1 MKNKTHQKRIG
12 CMICPEYFIHVV
24 PHPGN
29 RAHGRLFCLE
39 RPEVLNPG
47 GSPIPKSPRKGRIM
61 KKLVECVPNISEGRD
76 PAIIEAVTAVIG
88 DVPGVHLLDVD
99 PGVDT
104 NRTVITFI
112 GEPEDVAEAAFRVV
126 KRAAELI
133 DMSKQKGAHPRHGAT
148 DVCPFVPVRGVS
160 MEECVEIARKVGERI
175 GKELQIPVYLYEEA
189 ATSENRR
196 NLADVR
202 KGEYE
207 ALPEKLGTEKWK
219 PDFGPN
225 EWNGKTSRS
234 GATNVS
240 ARGFLVA
247 YNVNLNTR
255 DKSIGSQIAL
265 DIKEAGRAK
274 RDENGVLLRDQNKN
288 PILVPGPYKL
298 DACKAVGWVIEE
310 YDRAQVSINLV
321 NTAITKPHQAF
332 DACSAS
338 ARDRG
343 ARVTGSELVGLI
355 PEGDLLAAG
364 KHYLKKAGQSAGI
377 PKKLIL
383 ETAIQSMG
391 LRELGDFDPADKV
404 IEYQAGLVDGTLV
417 SLTNRE
423 FVDVLSTDSPAPGGG
438 SVAALCAA
446 QSAALTA
453 MVGNLSVGKKKYD
466 AVQDRVKEIAEL
478 GQDLKDFFLGA
489 IDDDTNSFNLVMDC
503 FGLPKNTPEQK
514 QARDLAIAE
523 ATRGATRVPLSVLE
537 KVPEL
542 LKLASEIGEIG
553 NAASLSDAGVAILTA
568 LAGAEGAY
576 YNVLI
581 NLEGLKDLD
590 QSGEPDFL
598 PDALARAKAAMAE
611 SEALASESRAK
622 VRTKLEMALEG

>member
-1 MKNKTHQKRIG
+1 MN
-12 CMICPEYFIHVV
+12 
-24 PHPGN
+24 
-29 RAHGRLFCLE
+29 
-39 RPEVLNPG
+39 
-47 GSPIPKSPRKGRIM
+47 
-61 KKLVECVPNISEGRD
+61 KLVECVPNISEGRD
-76 PAIIEAVTAVIG
+76 QSVIDSVTSVIEEV
-88 DVPGVHLLDVD
+88 DGVHLLDVD
-99 PGVDT
+99 PGADT

-112 GEPEDVAEAAFRVV
+112 GNPEAVAEAAFRVV
-126 KRAAELI
+126 KRAGELI
-133 DMSKQKGAHPRHGAT
+133 DMSRHSGAHPRHGAT
-148 DVCPFVPVRGVS
+148 DVCPFVPVKGVT
-160 MEECVEIARKVGERI
+160 MAECVEIARSVGQRVGE
-175 GKELQIPVYLYEEA
+175 ELEIPVYLYEEA
-189 ATSENRR
+189 ATSEERR
-196 NLADVR
+196 NLAFVR

-207 ALPEKLGTEKWK
+207 ALADKLGTEEWK

-225 EWNGKTSRS
+225 EWNDRARRT

-255 DKSIGSQIAL
+255 SKSIASQIAL

-274 RDENGVLLRDQNKN
+274 RDAKGVIVRDENKKPV
-288 PILVPGPYKL
+288 LVPGPYKL

-321 NTAITKPHQAF
+321 NTAVTKPHQAF

-364 KHYLKKAGQSAGI
+364 KHYLKKAGQSAGVPRRMI
-377 PKKLIL
+377 I

-391 LRELGDFDPADKV
+391 LRELGPFDPEEKI
-404 IEYQAGLVDGTLV
+404 IEYQAGMVDGELV
-417 SLTNRE
+417 SMTNRE

-446 QSAALTA
+446 QAAALTA
-453 MVGNLSVGKKKYD
+453 MVGNLTVGKKKYA
-466 AVQDRVKEIAEL
+466 AVQERVKEIAEQ
-478 GQDLKDFFLGA
+478 GQELKDFFLAA
-489 IDDDTNSFNLVMDC
+489 IDLDTDSFNVVMEC
-503 FGLPKNTPEQK
+503 FGMPKKTPGQK
-514 QARDLAIAE
+514 KARDLAIAE

-537 KVPEL
+537 KIPGLLEL
-542 LKLASEIGEIG
+542 AAEIGRIG

-590 QSGEPDFL
+590 QGGEPEFL
-598 PDALARAKAAMAE
+598 ETTLERARTVMTRCEELATDARAE
-611 SEALASESRAK
+611 IRGQ
-622 VRTKLEMALEG
+622 LEKTLG

>member
-1 MKNKTHQKRIG
+1 
-12 CMICPEYFIHVV
+12 
-24 PHPGN
+24 
-29 RAHGRLFCLE
+29 
-39 RPEVLNPG
+39 
-47 GSPIPKSPRKGRIM
+47 M

-76 PAIIEAVTAVIG
+76 QAIIDSVTSVVG
-88 DVPGVHLLDVD
+88 EVNGVHLLDVD
-99 PGVDT
+99 PGADT

-112 GEPEDVAEAAFRVV
+112 GDPEGVAEAAFRVV
-126 KRAAELI
+126 KRASELI
-133 DMSKQKGAHPRHGAT
+133 DMGKQKGAHPRHGAT
-148 DVCPFVPVRGVS
+148 DVCPFVPVRGVT
-160 MEECVEIARKVGERI
+160 MEECVAIARKVGERI
-175 GKELQIPVYLYEEA
+175 GHELDIPVYLYEDA
-189 ATSENRR
+189 ATSKERC
-196 NLADVR
+196 NLAFVR

-207 ALPEKLGTEKWK
+207 ALSEKLGTDQWK

-225 EWNGKTSRS
+225 EWNEHTART

-255 DKSIGSQIAL
+255 NKSIASQVAL

-274 RDENGVLLRDQNKN
+274 RDKKGVLLRDDNNK

-298 DACKAVGWVIEE
+298 DACKAVGWIIEE

-321 NTAITKPHQAF
+321 NTAVTKPHQAF
-332 DACSAS
+332 DACSSS
-338 ARDRG
+338 AQDHG

-364 KHYLKKAGQSAGI
+364 KHYLKKTNQSAGI
-377 PKKLIL
+377 PRKMIL

-391 LRELGDFDPADKV
+391 LRELGEFDPADKV
-404 IEYQAGLVDGTLV
+404 IEYQAGLVDGQLV
-417 SLTNRE
+417 GMTNRE

-453 MVGNLSVGKKKYD
+453 MVGNLTVGKKKQYLP
-466 AVQDRVKEIAEL
+466 VQNRVKEIAEL
-478 GQDLKDFFLGA
+478 AQDMKDFFLNA
-489 IDDDTNSFNLVMDC
+489 IDDDTNSFNVVMDC
-503 FGLPKNTPEQK
+503 FGLPKKTAGQK
-514 QARDLAIAE
+514 CARDLAIAD

-537 KVPEL
+537 KVPAL
-542 LKLASEIGEIG
+542 LKLAEEISKIG
-553 NAASLSDAGVAILTA
+553 NAPSLSDAGVAVLTA

-581 NLEGLKDLD
+581 NLEGLKKLD
-590 QSGEPDFL
+590 QSGEPGFYD
-598 PDALARAKAAMAE
+598 DALRRARHAMAE
-611 SEALASESRAK
+611 CETLAATSRAT
-622 VRTKLEMALEG
+622 VRKKLEDALEG

>member
-1 MKNKTHQKRIG
+1 
-12 CMICPEYFIHVV
+12 
-24 PHPGN
+24 
-29 RAHGRLFCLE
+29 
-39 RPEVLNPG
+39 
-47 GSPIPKSPRKGRIM
+47 M

-76 PAIIEAVTAVIG
+76 MAVIEAVTSVIG
-88 DVPGVHLLDVD
+88 EVAGVHLLDVD
-99 PGVDT
+99 PGADT

-112 GEPEDVAEAAFRVV
+112 GDPEGVAEAAFRVI

-160 MEECVEIARKVGERI
+160 MEECVEIAQKVGQRI
-175 GKELQIPVYLYEEA
+175 GDELQIPVYLYEEA
-189 ATSENRR
+189 ATSEKRR
-196 NLADVR
+196 NLAYVR

-207 ALPEKLGTEKWK
+207 ALSEKLGTEQWK

-225 EWNGKTSRS
+225 QWNEKTSRS

-255 DKSIGSQIAL
+255 NKSIASQIAL
-265 DIKEAGRAK
+265 DIKEAGRAQ
-274 RDENGVLLRDQNKN
+274 RDAAGVIVRDKKKK
-288 PILVPGPYKL
+288 PVLVPGPYKL

-310 YDRAQVSINLV
+310 YDKAQVSINLV

-343 ARVTGSELVGLI
+343 ALVTGSELVGLI

-364 KHYLKKAGQSAGI
+364 KHYLKKAGQSAGV
-377 PKKLIL
+377 PRKMIL

-391 LRELGDFDPADKV
+391 LRELGAFDPADKV

-417 SLTNRE
+417 GLTNRE

-446 QSAALTA
+446 QAAALTA
-453 MVGNLSVGKKKYD
+453 MVGNLSVGKKKY
-466 AVQDRVKEIAEL
+466 AKVQKRVKEIAEL
-478 GQDLKDFFLGA
+478 GQDLKDFFLAA

-503 FGLPKNTPEQK
+503 FGLPKKTETQK
-514 QARDLAIAE
+514 KARDLAIAE

-537 KVPEL
+537 KVPGL
-542 LKLASEIGEIG
+542 LKLADEIGKIG
-553 NAASLSDAGVAILTA
+553 NAASLSDAGVAVLTA
-568 LAGAEGAY
+568 MAGAEGAY

-581 NLEGLKDLD
+581 NLDGLKDLD
-590 QSGEPDFL
+590 QSGELGFFAETL
-598 PDALARAKAAMAE
+598 GRAKTAMAE
-611 SEALASESRAK
+611 CENLAAESRGAVRRKLEEALES
-622 VRTKLEMALEG
+622 